1 MRVKHLPTLPQW
13 QQGDDHW
20 VLLKLPSWLRLPTW
34 TVAQAAAIINDEDP
48 ESNSTDTLELL
59 DGRSISRFTTNEKEK
74 NYLQVFSRNKEAF
87 MVHANAH
94 KKVEA
99 SPAGWLLF
107 AEEIVGIS
115 PEWKQLAIDKG
126 LLPSTDESEKLLT
139 PIDNAVPLTAA
150 EHATPDAAKG
160 TKINSNDVPQ
170 DKKQERQD
178 ALTVELYEI
187 LDGMTK
193 FTPSHVMAKLRDKIG
208 KPNTCI
214 LSNMGDAIQWERN
227 NGNVETLNIAALGER
242 ISNWKD
248 KKNTG

>member
-48 ESNSTDTLELL
+48 ESNSTDALELL

-74 NYLQVFSRNKEAF
+74 NYLQVFSHNKEAF

-94 KKVEA
+94 KKIEA

-107 AEEIVGIS
+107 AEEFVGIS

-126 LLPSTDESEKLLT
+126 HLPNTMVSGAS
-139 PIDNAVPLTAA
+139 NAVTMPVQKQQEYAILKWLSANKYDPLKLPVPPPGKAGVKKLCRTAVKFSSSSVFSTA
-150 EHATPDAAKG
+150 WDRLRANGGIKDAKYPPLPA
-160 TKINSNDVPQ
+160 
-170 DKKQERQD
+170 
-178 ALTVELYEI
+178 
-187 LDGMTK
+187 
-193 FTPSHVMAKLRDKIG
+193 
-208 KPNTCI
+208 
-214 LSNMGDAIQWERN
+214 
-227 NGNVETLNIAALGER
+227 
-242 ISNWKD
+242 
-248 KKNTG
+248 